1 MAQVQKFLFDR
12 SFDEHRSGHDRRE
25 PDRSEGAVASGKG
38 SEGGDGGEAGEGMT
52 SDADGAAVDED
63 GYSGLDRRRRA
74 AEAAS
79 EPPPEMYSAAQL
91 EAAREEG
98 YIKGHTAALDEAAKT
113 DSHVSA
119 EALRTITRAIDA
131 LDDSRATHERNLE
144 RQAVRLALSITR
156 RLLPAVG
163 EAVAIKEIESLVAR
177 ALGDLMDQPRLF
189 VRVNGAVADTM
200 RSAIRDLQVTSGY
213 EGRVVVRPDN
223 SMAQGD
229 CRLEWGEGGVERDT
243 DRLWAEVEA
252 AVGRHLE
259 EAIPPAPATEAIKA
273 EAKAETKAEA
283 TGGADVESPDAF
295 EGAEAPLASESSDP
309 PPDEQAA
316 PAAG

>member
-12 SFDEHRSGHDRRE
+12 SFDEHRSGQDRRKSGQRDAAHGSGAAGDAASE
-25 PDRSEGAVASGKG
+25 TVDATAPDRADAA
-38 SEGGDGGEAGEGMT
+38 GEAG
-52 SDADGAAVDED
+52 

-74 AEAAS
+74 AEAAD

-119 EALRTITRAIDA
+119 EALRTIAQAIDG
-131 LDDSRATHERNLE
+131 LDDSRAAHERALE

-156 RLLPAVG
+156 RLLPAMG
-163 EAVAIKEIESLVAR
+163 EAVAAKEIESLVAR

-189 VRVNGAVADTM
+189 VRVNGALADTM
-200 RSAIRDLQVTSGY
+200 RSALRDLQVTTGY

-259 EAIPPAPATEAIKA
+259 EAIPPPPMAGEADDKNEDKDEEKA
-273 EAKAETKAEA
+273 EGES
-283 TGGADVESPDAF
+283 AD
-295 EGAEAPLASESSDP
+295 ASEEAGSIPPSDSSDP
-309 PPDEQAA
+309 PAAEQAA

>member
-12 SFDEHRSGHDRRE
+12 SFDEHRPGQDRRK
-25 PDRSEGAVASGKG
+25 PGQRDAALGSGAAGDAASETVDTTAPGRAGVT
-38 SEGGDGGEAGEGMT
+38 EEAG
-52 SDADGAAVDED
+52 
-63 GYSGLDRRRRA
+63 GYSGLDRRRRT
-74 AEAAS
+74 AEAAE

-119 EALRTITRAIDA
+119 EALRTIAQAIDG
-131 LDDSRATHERNLE
+131 LDDSRVAYERALE

-156 RLLPAVG
+156 RLLPAMG
-163 EAVAIKEIESLVAR
+163 EAVAAKEIESLVGR

-189 VRVNGAVADTM
+189 VRVNGAIADTM
-200 RSAIRDLQVTSGY
+200 RSALRDLQVTTGY

-229 CRLEWGEGGVERDT
+229 CRLEWGEGGIERDT

-259 EAIPPAPATEAIKA
+259 EAIPPAPMADESNVKDKAEGEGETEA
-273 EAKAETKAEA
+273 T
-283 TGGADVESPDAF
+283 ADADLGSADAP
-295 EGAEAPLASESSDP
+295 EQAGDRLASDPADP
-309 PPDEQAA
+309 PPVEQAA
-316 PAAG
+316 PTAG

>member
-12 SFDEHRSGHDRRE
+12 SFDERRPTPDRRK
-25 PDRSEGAVASGKG
+25 PDQRDGANAAVEAADPQSEA
-38 SEGGDGGEAGEGMT
+38 DIT
-52 SDADGAAVDED
+52 PDGAAAAEAAG
-63 GYSGLDRRRRA
+63 GYSGLDRRRRG
-74 AEAAS
+74 AEADD

-98 YIKGHTAALDEAAKT
+98 YIKGHTAALEEAAKT

-119 EALRTITRAIDA
+119 EALRTIAQAIDG
-131 LDDSRATHERNLE
+131 LDDSRAAHERALE

-156 RLLPAVG
+156 RLLPAMG
-163 EAVAIKEIESLVAR
+163 EAVAAKEIESLVSR

-200 RSAIRDLQVTSGY
+200 RSALRDLQVTSGY

-223 SMAQGD
+223 TMAQGD
-229 CRLEWGEGGVERDT
+229 CRLEWGEGGIERDT

-259 EAIPPAPATEAIKA
+259 EAIPPAPMAGEGNDTGKDEGESGDEQKAGGESADAPEAA
-273 EAKAETKAEA
+273 
-283 TGGADVESPDAF
+283 GSLP
-295 EGAEAPLASESSDP
+295 PSESSDP
-309 PPDEQAA
+309 PDVEQAA